1 MTPHTPF
8 TARRAIYDDEL
19 QARIDAAIARTQ
31 RFIKVGEAIRVTAK
45 GPFIPFCLSCQQA
58 GHLHQS
64 PPTGEQH
71 YICAHCHRRWVAQP
85 SAS

>member
-1 MTPHTPF
+1 
-8 TARRAIYDDEL
+8 
-19 QARIDAAIARTQ
+19 
-31 RFIKVGEAIRVTAK
+31 VTAK